1 LSKVDPGTPFE
12 IKICSMTTSKEKR
25 KPPALLTSKSL
36 EILCQA
42 TLKHFPFGAGH
53 GNTNEAWQL
62 VCKDFEEAH
71 KGKNA
76 ITAQTAKNK
85 INHLLAEW
93 VKLNKE
99 DH

>member
-1 LSKVDPGTPFE
+1 
-12 IKICSMTTSKEKR
+12 
-25 KPPALLTSKSL
+25 
-36 EILCQA
+36 
-42 TLKHFPFGAGH
+42 
-53 GNTNEAWQL
+53 L

-76 ITAQTAKNK
+76 ITVQTAKNK

-99 DH
+99 DHYSGVLVSDARETLKHS

>member
-1 LSKVDPGTPFE
+1 LFDDNFQGKAKTT
-12 IKICSMTTSKEKR
+12 CSID
-25 KPPALLTSKSL
+25 LKSL
-36 EILCQA
+36 EILSQA
-42 TLKHFPFGAGH
+42 TLKHFPFVAGY

-62 VCKDFEEAH
+62 VCKDFKEAH

-76 ITAQTAKNK
+76 ITVQTAKNK